1 MPANYELHKGSY
13 YKYDGGPMGE
23 CSYSVVQKN
32 AAKLDGNGCL
42 KINNINQQL
51 ANEIAEFITLPFAPV
66 IGNSYS
72 FNCSLI
78 NKKVVFQGKELGTS
92 CYSNEPDGDIKV
104 YMTSKLYKW
113 QIYYTLSYVRKVP
126 LGSVLPIENVEP
138 YKICPKCNL
147 RKVKNNYKHC
157 YNSYITETN

>member
-1 MPANYELHKGSY
+1 MPANYELHKGPY
-13 YKYDGGPMGE
+13 YKYDGNPKGE

-32 AAKLDGNGCL
+32 AAKLDEKGCL
-42 KINNINQQL
+42 KINKINQQL
-51 ANEIAEFITLPFAPV
+51 ANEIAELLTLPFAPV
-66 IGNSYS
+66 IGNAYT
-72 FNCSLI
+72 FNCSLK

-104 YMTSKLYKW
+104 YMTSKLYMW
-113 QIYYTLSYVRKVP
+113 QIHYTLSYARKVP

-147 RKVKNNYKHC
+147 GKVMNNYRHC
-157 YNSYITETN
+157 YNCHLAVSN